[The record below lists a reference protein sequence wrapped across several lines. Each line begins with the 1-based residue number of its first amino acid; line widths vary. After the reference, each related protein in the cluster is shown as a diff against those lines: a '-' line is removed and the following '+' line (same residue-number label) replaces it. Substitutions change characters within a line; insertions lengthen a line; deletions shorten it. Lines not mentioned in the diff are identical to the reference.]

1 MKYWS
6 KIILIALLVC
16 NTATLFAQ
24 TGGRDFKVV
33 DEYVKSL
40 GDLDSM
46 SMGTINNVVSN
57 KFPDK
62 IDRARAIYDWI
73 AHNIKY
79 DIKAAKSNNMA
90 KNSTKEVLSS
100 RKATGA
106 GFAALFQDMCSSAD
120 IRCLTVDGF
129 VKNNAEQIND
139 PATDIN
145 HTWAVVQ
152 LGESPDEWYY
162 VDPAWGSGYPDAE
175 MKNFT
180 KAFTD
185 AYFFSEKAI
194 FNLQHY
200 PDNLAWKL
208 GSAPKNKKDFYSLPV
223 IKVVAQEMGM
233 KKFSPNDGILKAK
246 LTKAVNFNY
255 TFNAKGDITSV
266 KLIIKDRKKIVTKD
280 MTFTFSGGQLS
291 FTYKFEQEGIF
302 PVTVLVNDK
311 ELMTYSVDVE

>member
-106 GFAALFQDMCSSAD
+106 GFAAHGL
-120 IRCLTVDGF
+120 
-129 VKNNAEQIND
+129 
-139 PATDIN
+139 
-145 HTWAVVQ
+145 
-152 LGESPDEWYY
+152 
-162 VDPAWGSGYPDAE
+162 
-175 MKNFT
+175 
-180 KAFTD
+180 
-185 AYFFSEKAI
+185 
-194 FNLQHY
+194 
-200 PDNLAWKL
+200 
-208 GSAPKNKKDFYSLPV
+208 
-223 IKVVAQEMGM
+223 
-233 KKFSPNDGILKAK
+233 
-246 LTKAVNFNY
+246 
-255 TFNAKGDITSV
+255 
-266 KLIIKDRKKIVTKD
+266 
-280 MTFTFSGGQLS
+280 
-291 FTYKFEQEGIF
+291 
-302 PVTVLVNDK
+302 
-311 ELMTYSVDVE
+311 